1 MIMFANGDGEKEMFK
16 KNLKHPQTQ
25 YIFIPAYTDVLPE
38 SMRRLPI
45 VTQVAPDQI
54 CGVAHR
60 VGWVGEGSS
69 RQAIYRLKLRLEFA
83 SYGTAILPGFYILEN
98 DIFVEHRQPDVCEDS
113 DNK

>member
-1 MIMFANGDGEKEMFK
+1 MFK
-16 KNLKHPQTQ
+16 KNPKHPQTQ
-25 YIFIPAYTDVLPE
+25 HIFIPAYTDVPPE

-45 VTQVAPDQI
+45 VTQVVPDQI

-69 RQAIYRLKLRLEFA
+69 RQAIYRLKLRLQFA
-83 SYGTAILPGFYILEN
+83 SYGTATLPGFYILEN
-98 DIFVEHRQPDVCEDS
+98 DIFVEHKQSDMCEDS

>member
-1 MIMFANGDGEKEMFK
+1 MITPTNDNGEKEMFK

-25 YIFIPAYTDVLPE
+25 PVFIPAYTDVLPE

-45 VTQVAPDQI
+45 VTQVVPDQI

-60 VGWVGEGSS
+60 VGWVGEGSG
-69 RQAIYRLKLRLEFA
+69 RQAIYRLKLSLRFA
-83 SYGTAILPGFYILEN
+83 SYGTATLPGFYILEN
-98 DIFVEHRQPDVCEDS
+98 DIFVEHRQSDMCEDP